1 MSCRLDREIRRGGSL
16 SESTVVVH
24 ELIAWDL
31 DEYSYRGSGVNLSKE
46 EFAAKLEQARQRV
59 FVRNEYEPCSAL
71 LDAVTEQIFAL
82 LSPQKQRI
90 ELHQEYKGLDWT
102 LGVVDLRRLLAF
114 QRRLIFD
121 PEISPLTAPQ
131 PDDWPRL
138 IAITLG
144 AQRSTEHSVTSKK
157 NDGGFLDVSLRS
169 SNPDL
174 QLRLSADAGHDNAP
188 PFSLY
193 GGSPFF
199 EVAEFCGRW
208 FLRDGYHRAY
218 GLLQAG
224 IHSVPAVVIHA
235 KTIEELGAT
244 QPWFF
249 SEDQLLSS
257 RPPRVVDFLDDN
269 LVLRYRRPRL
279 IKTIR
284 IQIEESLEIV

>member
-1 MSCRLDREIRRGGSL
+1 M
-16 SESTVVVH
+16 VVVH

-31 DEYSYRGSGVNLSKE
+31 DEYSYRSSGMNLSEE

-59 FVRNEYEPCSAL
+59 FVRNEYEPCNAL
-71 LDAVTEQIFAL
+71 LDAATEQISAL
-82 LSPQKQRI
+82 LSSREQQI
-90 ELHQEYKGLDWT
+90 ELHHEYKGLDWA
-102 LGVVDLRRLLAF
+102 LGVVDLRCLLAF
-114 QRRLIFD
+114 QRRLVFD
-121 PEISPLTAPQ
+121 PEVPPLTVPQ

-144 AQRSTEHSVTSKK
+144 AQRSTEHSVTPNK
-157 NDGGFLDVSLRS
+157 NDKGFLDVSLRS

-174 QLRLSADAGHDNAP
+174 QLRLSTGVDHDSSP
-188 PFSLY
+188 LFSLY

-199 EVAEFCGRW
+199 EVAEFRGRW

-284 IQIEESLEIV
+284 IQIEESLEIA